1 MKIIVGSRGS
11 KLALTQTKWVL
22 NKIKEK
28 NPHVDFEI
36 KVIKTKG
43 DKILDKALDKIGDK
57 GLFVKEIEE
66 ALLNGSVDLAVH
78 SMKDMPS
85 VLPEGLRFSHVTERE
100 DHRDVIVL
108 KEGIKSFEELPEGAR
123 IGTGS
128 KRRKYQLLKA
138 RPDLEIVPIR
148 GNVETRISK
157 IESENLSGVILAA
170 AGIKRLGIHEKMK
183 DRIEYLS
190 EELIVP
196 APAQGILALEIRDGD
211 NELHGMIE
219 KIRNEKTE
227 IEAKAERAF
236 LKGLNGSCHIP
247 IGAYCSIRGEEIV
260 MTGIYGDGEGQNI
273 LKAEVSGSRD
283 DAEKIGKALADKLLE
298 EMKRNEG

>member
-1 MKIIVGSRGS
+1 MKFIVGSRGS

-22 NKIKEK
+22 DKIKDN
-28 NPHVDFEI
+28 NPSVEFEI

-43 DKILDKALDKIGDK
+43 DKILDKSLDKIGDK
-57 GLFVKEIEE
+57 GLFVKEIED
-66 ALLNGSVDLAVH
+66 ALLKGEVDLAVH

-85 VLPEGLRFSHVTERE
+85 TLPEGLRFSHVTDRE
-100 DHRDVIVL
+100 DPRDVIVL
-108 KEGIKSFEELPEGAR
+108 KEGIKSFNDLPIGAK

-157 IESENLSGVILAA
+157 IDSENLSGVILAA
-170 AGIKRLGIHEKMK
+170 AGIKRLGLHEKLG

-190 EELIVP
+190 QELVVP
-196 APAQGILALEIRDGD
+196 APAQGILALEIREEDS
-211 NELHGMIE
+211 ELHKIIE
-219 KIRNEKTE
+219 KVRNEKVE

-236 LKGLNGSCHIP
+236 LKGVN
-247 IGAYCSIRGEEIV
+247 
-260 MTGIYGDGEGQNI
+260 
-273 LKAEVSGSRD
+273 
-283 DAEKIGKALADKLLE
+283 
-298 EMKRNEG
+298 